1 MEKYFG
7 ALTLTLLLALV
18 LIRVRLM
25 RRKGIKAIHFGNID
39 KKDFLIPPFALF
51 YFYIVSAAAF
61 DWPTVARRRFFESWL
76 ASWAGVCCCLA
87 GLILL
92 FLSLVSFGKSFRIG
106 IDRDSPDKLVTT
118 EVFAVSRNPVYVAF
132 WFVLLGQF
140 LLFSNFI
147 PLVYLAAAT
156 WLFHRQVLREEDFMR
171 RHYGQEYSD
180 YCHRVRRYL

>member
-1 MEKYFG
+1 
-7 ALTLTLLLALV
+7 V
-18 LIRVRLM
+18 L
-25 RRKGIKAIHFGNID
+25 
-39 KKDFLIPPFALF
+39 
-51 YFYIVSAAAF
+51 
-61 DWPTVARRRFFESWL
+61 
-76 ASWAGVCCCLA
+76 CCLA

-106 IDRDSPDKLVTT
+106 IDQDSPDILVTT
-118 EVFAVSRNPVYVAF
+118 GVFAVSRNPIYVAF

-140 LLFSNFI
+140 LLFSNWI

-180 YCHRVRRYL
+180 YCLRVRRYL